1 LAGYDSKNKSI
12 IILIKYKILYLYSP
26 LVGNVT
32 VPRTSYQMG
41 AENTNHREKSSMMNS
56 RFLDEVI

>member
-1 LAGYDSKNKSI
+1 VFS
-12 IILIKYKILYLYSP
+12 
-26 LVGNVT
+26 
-32 VPRTSYQMG
+32 VPRTIYQMG